1 MLKAEVC
8 HGSKGRVVVMDSIT
22 KLTPDDEGAIVVSAS
37 HGGAS
42 SGEFALAVPVGAV
55 FFNDAGFGKE
65 NAGAVAL
72 AMLDERGIAAGVIA
86 HTSARIGDSRDTWD
100 NGVISDVNQAARKL
114 GLRPGT
120 RLQTVLSELVAPER
134 RTN

>member
-1 MLKAEVC
+1 M
-8 HGSKGRVVVMDSIT
+8 
-22 KLTPDDEGAIVVSAS
+22 
-37 HGGAS
+37 
-42 SGEFALAVPVGAV
+42 